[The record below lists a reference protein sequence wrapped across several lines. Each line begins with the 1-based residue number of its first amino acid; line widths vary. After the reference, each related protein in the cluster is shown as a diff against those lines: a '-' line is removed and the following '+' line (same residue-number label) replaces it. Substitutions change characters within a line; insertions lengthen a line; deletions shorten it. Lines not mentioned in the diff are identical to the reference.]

1 MTFDK
6 AHLKLIRTSMQE
18 ALDSA
23 GIKDVTIKVGNCSYN
38 GGEATY
44 KIQVLL
50 DGAETQEQNALSQ
63 MAGYFN
69 LDTTKIAEIQGHKVS
84 LYGYNSKAR
93 KMPWQVQSLDGKD
106 KWKLTDEQVRRL
118 FEKDYVS

>member
-1 MTFDK
+1 
-6 AHLKLIRTSMQE
+6 
-18 ALDSA
+18 
-23 GIKDVTIKVGNCSYN
+23 V
-38 GGEATY
+38 
-44 KIQVLL
+44 QVLL

>member
-6 AHLKLIRTSMQE
+6 ANLKLIRTSMQE

-23 GIKDVTIKVGNCSYN
+23 GIKDVTIKVGNCSQS

-84 LYGYNSKAR
+84 LYGYNGKAR

>member
-50 DGAETQEQNALSQ
+50 DGAETQEQSSLSQ

-84 LYGYNSKAR
+84 LYGYNGKAR

>member
-1 MTFDK
+1 MKFDK
-6 AHLKLIRTSMQE
+6 PTARKIRDAMQE
-18 ALDSA
+18 ALDKA
-23 GIKDVTIKVGNCSYN
+23 DVNGVTIKVGNCSFTD
-38 GGEATY
+38 GEATY

-93 KMPWQVQSLDGKD
+93 KMPWQVQSLNGKD